1 MKERKVRKMNEP
13 WTELEK
19 IDILR
24 ERMGIGYDEAR
35 TALNFAQGDLLM
47 ALDDLEK
54 VRNGL
59 GQDWDS
65 EERGQG
71 ILDSI
76 KSTVSSIS
84 QSTISLKR
92 HDNTILSIS
101 APLGLALAYTIWR
114 KPGLRMLALLGAVGA
129 AMNHF
134 ELEVDSKAEYP
145 YDRETGEF

>member
-35 TALNFAQGDLLM
+35 TALNLAQGDLLM